1 MIGQSISL
9 PAALLALLLTV
20 DTGFAESTL
29 RDYPVDRI
37 TANTYVIHGP
47 LGYPS
52 VENQG
57 FMNNPGF
64 VVTDSG
70 VVLIDPGSSVQ
81 AGRMVLKQLGTITD
95 KPITHVISSH
105 VHGDHWLGNQAI
117 AEAFPEAV
125 FMAHPE
131 MIKRAHAGAA
141 DEWINLMAQ
150 ATEGFT
156 AGTRAVIPAVST
168 SEIGRLETGGMTF
181 RFHAPERA
189 HSGTDVMIEVVEE
202 SVLFL
207 GDNVT
212 YKRIARMDD
221 ASFNGSIA
229 ACDTAIDLA
238 VLHYIPGHGPTGDV
252 GIVNEFRKYLATL
265 YGEAERL
272 YEEGLADFEMKP
284 EIVQKLAPYA
294 DWVNFDD
301 QVGRHISLAIL
312 EIEKNNF

>member
-1 MIGQSISL
+1 MSL
-9 PAALLALLLTV
+9 VALLIAVNTS
-20 DTGFAESTL
+20 FAANTL
-29 RDYPVDRI
+29 RDYPVERI
-37 TANTYVIHGP
+37 ETNTYVIHGP

-64 VVTDSG
+64 VITDSG
-70 VVLIDPGSSVQ
+70 AVLIDPGSSVQ

-95 KPITHVISSH
+95 KPVTHVISTH

-117 AEAFPEAV
+117 AEVFPEAV

-131 MIKRAHAGAA
+131 MIRKAHAGAA
-141 DEWINLMAQ
+141 EEWINLMSQ

-156 AGTRAVIPAVST
+156 EGTRAVIPAIST
-168 SEIGRLETGGMTF
+168 SEIGKLETGGMTF

-221 ASFNGSIA
+221 ASFKGSIA
-229 ACDTAIDLA
+229 ACEIATKLA
-238 VLHYIPGHGPTGDV
+238 ARHYVPGHGPSGDASLV
-252 GIVNEFRKYLATL
+252 TAFQRYLTTL
-265 YGEAERL
+265 YSEVERL

-284 EIVQKLAPYA
+284 EIVRTLQPYA

-312 EIEKNNF
+312 EVEKNSF